1 MRIHILPDGCTD
13 FIFTLGDVVSTVKEE
28 TLVMQP
34 YSAYFVG
41 PMTKYSELV
50 TYAESV
56 HQFGVRFLP
65 CGLSCFTKLPLHEFA
80 NHRISTNEMRQFS
93 ILPLLKGCVSKTTCK
108 AGFRSLKNIS

>member
-13 FIFTLGDVVSTVKEE
+13 FIFTLGEAVSKVKEE

-34 YSAYFVG
+34 YRSYFVG

-50 TYAESV
+50 TYAEFV

-65 CGLSCFTKLPLHEFA
+65 CGLSGFTKLPLHEFA
-80 NHRISTNEMRQFS
+80 N
-93 ILPLLKGCVSKTTCK
+93 
-108 AGFRSLKNIS
+108 